1 MTVPDYGSICVD
13 QYRLSFIDSSQN
25 LSLNRTLNVSD
36 PIQPI
41 YTFDFL
47 VEITS
52 NIDVNI
58 QAVAITNYE
67 ESNTSTETLIDILN
81 KMAET
86 LLPTSTSTGE
96 AIAGNSKNPLFES
109 TCTQ

>member
-1 MTVPDYGSICVD
+1 MD
-13 QYRLSFIDSSQN
+13 QYRLSFIGSSQN
-25 LSLNRTLNVSD
+25 LSLNQTLNVSD

-58 QAVAITNYE
+58 QAVAITNGE
-67 ESNTSTETLIDILN
+67 ESNTSTEALTDILN
-81 KMAET
+81 KMSET
-86 LLPTSTSTGE
+86 LLPISTSTGE
-96 AIAGNSKNPLFES
+96 AIAGNS
-109 TCTQ
+109 